1 MGHSPSIVPS
11 APTEVPTC
19 EPNAHNV
26 VCGKGNNHCTEGDGF
41 LAPNDALHEVR
52 CCSDVSLPNWME
64 SQTENCNV
72 WILTGFEDE
81 TCYENKS
88 YYEAQ
93 NICVSAGGRLCTKA
107 ELEGKCTE
115 DSGCGFDNDLIWS
128 GTGGFLDGFPCG
140 SMEPSG
146 MPSAPTSLPTRGPNA
161 HNDASSLFT
170 GEPNVPSSSP
180 SDEPSSEST
189 DASSL
194 PSNEPTGE
202 PTNVPSSS
210 PSDELSSA
218 SSEKPSS
225 VPTDTFSSLNAHN
238 VVCGKGRDHCTEGDG
253 FLAPNNALHE
263 VRCCS
268 NVSLLSWT
276 KSTECGIWVHTQ
288 FDGNKC
294 HENKSYCEAN
304 KICANAGGRLCT
316 KAELEAKCTIG
327 TGCEFDN
334 DLIWSQTEGMLGGSP
349 STPACAL

>member
-1 MGHSPSIVPS
+1 MKLS
-11 APTEVPTC
+11 T
-19 EPNAHNV
+19 
-26 VCGKGNNHCTEGDGF
+26 
-41 LAPNDALHEVR
+41 R
-52 CCSDVSLPNWME
+52 CAAVLFGIKLSG
-64 SQTENCNV
+64 QTENCNV
-72 WILTGFEDE
+72 WIRTEFEDE

-93 NICVSAGGRLCTKA
+93 NICVSAGGRLCTKT

-128 GTGGFLDGFPCG
+128 DTQGFLDGFPCG

-170 GEPNVPSSSP
+170 RELNVPSSSP

-210 PSDELSSA
+210 PSDEPSSESTDALSSLPSNEPTGVPTNVPSSSPSDEPSSA
-218 SSEKPSS
+218 SSDKPFSE
-225 VPTDTFSSLNAHN
+225 PTDTFSSLNAHN

-253 FLAPNNALHE
+253 FLAPNDALHE

-268 NVSLLSWT
+268 DVSLPNWMESQ
-276 KSTECGIWVHTQ
+276 TENCNVWVRTE
-288 FDGNKC
+288 FEDETC
-294 HENKSYCEAN
+294 YENKSYYEAQN
-304 KICANAGGRLCT
+304 ICVSAGGRL
-316 KAELEAKCTIG
+316 
-327 TGCEFDN
+327 
-334 DLIWSQTEGMLGGSP
+334 
-349 STPACAL
+349 